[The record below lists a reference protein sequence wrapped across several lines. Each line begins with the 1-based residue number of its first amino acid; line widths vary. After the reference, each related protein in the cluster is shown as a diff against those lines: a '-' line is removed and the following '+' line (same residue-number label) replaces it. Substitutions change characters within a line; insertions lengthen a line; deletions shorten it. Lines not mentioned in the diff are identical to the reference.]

1 MRSIPISTQ
10 RATVPEN
17 DDTIDILQLLGTL
30 RRGKWRI
37 MAYTLIAAALSIYYA
52 IWMTT
57 PVYTAVSNVALN
69 QRNSDVVDLAS
80 PLAALDGSDYY
91 AINTEVETLQSRDLS
106 EKLVRHLNLVEDPM
120 FNYDLR
126 PPTDDT
132 FSARALIRQAIQA
145 ISPPKPVV
153 DAPEPTEAELE
164 AKTFEDVVDAVMGS
178 LSASNV
184 PESYVFAIEVTTEDP
199 ATSMRVANAMAEVYI
214 EDQIA
219 VKYDATEKATDW
231 LRGRVSELE
240 TELETAENK
249 VKAFNAETDLVGPET
264 LEALNRQLKD
274 RRERIG
280 AVQLQADQLE
290 TRVAG
295 LLAAN
300 QAGDR
305 AKMVALADDAA
316 LRQLLP
322 RLSDVGAQET
332 FDTRFGQIL
341 DRAQIEATRAQAQ
354 IQALGASVKDLESQ
368 VQLQSAE
375 LLKLEQLEREAG
387 ASRQIYEYF
396 LSRLKETSVQ
406 QGVHSA
412 DSRILSRAVL
422 PTRPSAPRKS
432 MIVIMATFFGFMTG
446 CILVLVHEM
455 RQTGF
460 RSAQEAEQAT
470 GITVFAQIPKA
481 PFSRRKRILNYLAT
495 KPTSAMVEAVRNLRT
510 SVLLSNMDNPPQVI
524 MMTSSLPGEGKTTQS
539 LALAQSFAGMEKKVL
554 LIEGDI
560 RRRTF
565 QEYFNVR
572 GRSGLV
578 TAVAGEVPLDEVVV
592 HSEELGVDVLI
603 GEKSTVNAADFF
615 SSGRFRTF
623 LSQLRS
629 RYDVIIIDTPPVLV
643 VPDARVIGPLADAV
657 IYAIHWNKTTRAQLE
672 EGVHSLQS
680 VEIKISGLSL
690 NQIDMRKAQSYG
702 GKYGELYGY
711 NYGRKYYNN

>member
-1 MRSIPISTQ
+1 MRSLPISAQ
-10 RATVPEN
+10 RTAVQ
-17 DDTIDILQLLGTL
+17 DDGDIDILQVLGTL

-37 MAYTLIAAALSIYYA
+37 MVYTFLAAALGVYYA
-52 IWMTT
+52 LWMTT
-57 PVYTAVSNVALN
+57 PVYTAASNVALN
-69 QRNSDVVDLAS
+69 QRNADVVDLAS
-80 PLAALDGSDYY
+80 PLAALDGSDWY
-91 AINTEVETLQSRDLS
+91 AINTEVETLQSRDLA
-106 EKLVRHLNLVEDPM
+106 EKLVKHLGLMEDPI
-120 FNYDLR
+120 FNYTLR
-126 PPTDDT
+126 PPQEES
-132 FSARALIRQAIQA
+132 FSIGKLIRKGVKLI
-145 ISPPKPVV
+145 KPSNPEAAVK
-153 DAPEPTEAELE
+153 APPTEADV
-164 AKTFEDVVDAVMGS
+164 FQDVVDAVMGS
-178 LSASNV
+178 ISASNLN
-184 PESYVFAIEVTTEDP
+184 ESYVFEIQVTTENP
-199 ATSMRVANAMAEVYI
+199 QASMRVANGMAEVYI

-219 VKYDATEKATDW
+219 VKYEATEQATAW
-231 LRGRVSELE
+231 LTSRVAELEAELE
-240 TELETAENK
+240 TTENA
-249 VKAFNAETDLVGPET
+249 VKIFNAETDLVGPET

-274 RRERIG
+274 RRDRVI
-280 AVQLQADQLE
+280 ASQTQAEQLE
-290 TRVAG
+290 TRVTA

-305 AKMVALADDAA
+305 AEMTAVSDDQI
-316 LRQLLP
+316 LKQLLP

-332 FDTRFGQIL
+332 FDRRFGQIL
-341 DRAQIEATRAQAQ
+341 DRAQIDATRAKVQTE
-354 IQALGASVKDLESQ
+354 ALNASVVDLEAQ
-368 VQLQSAE
+368 VESQSAE

-396 LSRLKETSVQ
+396 LGRLKETSVQ

-422 PTRPSAPRKS
+422 PVRPSAPRKS
-432 MIVIMATFFGFMTG
+432 VIVISATLVGLLIG
-446 CILVLVHEM
+446 CFLVLIYEM

-460 RSAQEAEQAT
+460 RSAQELEQAT

-510 SVLLSNMDNPPQVI
+510 SVLLSNIDTPPQVI
-524 MMTSSLPGEGKTTQS
+524 MLTSSLPGEGKTTQS
-539 LALAQSFAGMEKKVL
+539 LALAQSFAGMEKEVL
-554 LIEGDI
+554 LVEGDI

-565 QEYFNVR
+565 QEYFNLK
-572 GRSGLV
+572 GHPGLM
-578 TAVAGEVPLDEVVV
+578 TAVAGDRPLDDIVF
-592 HSEELGVDVLI
+592 HSEDLGVDILI
-603 GEKSTVNAADFF
+603 GEKTTVNAADFF

-657 IYAIHWNKTTRAQLE
+657 IYSIHWNKTTRAQLE

-680 VEIKISGLSL
+680 VDIKISGLSL

-702 GKYGELYGY
+702 GKYSELYGY